1 MLRTRILT
9 VVLGAPPFLA
19 ALWCGGAVWAG
30 LVALLAGA
38 AAVEA
43 VGFGNGS
50 RSLPGAVFA
59 ALLAA
64 GLVLFL
70 GGMVSV
76 PLPAVSP
83 GAPPVPG
90 VAAVAPAVAGPAL
103 FGITLVVLVTMAL
116 DAVLYPGGTRAPLLL
131 LAVLYP
137 GLGLG
142 HLVLLRQASGG
153 FAWSLFLLGT
163 VWAADIAA
171 YFAGMAR
178 GRHRLAP
185 RLSPGKSWEGA
196 AAGVLAAGLVGLLG
210 APALL
215 GLGAPT
221 GGLLGAGMAVA
232 GMVGDLAESAL
243 KRAAGRKDSGHLVPG
258 HGGVLDRFDSVA
270 FAAPVLY
277 WCRVLGGM

>member
-19 ALWCGGAVWAG
+19 ALWWGGAVWAG

-43 VGFGNGS
+43 VGFGNGG
-50 RSLPGAVFA
+50 RSLPGAVLA

-70 GGMVSV
+70 GGMVSI
-76 PLPAVSP
+76 PLPAVS
-83 GAPPVPG
+83 PVPG

-103 FGITLVVLVTMAL
+103 LGVTLVVLVTMAL
-116 DAVLYPGGTRAPLLL
+116 DAALYPGGTRAPLLL

-196 AAGVLAAGLVGLLG
+196 AAGVVTAALVGLLG

-215 GLGAPT
+215 GLGALT

-243 KRAAGRKDSGHLVPG
+243 KRAAGRKDSGRLVPG

-277 WCRVLGGM
+277 WCRILGGM